1 MREFKCEL
9 ALQKEMGFCVNFRV
23 NSPYRRWWAF
33 AGNFTVKYGSVLY
46 LRLKPLVRRKLSC
59 SLKFMVKVL

>member
-23 NSPYRRWWAF
+23 NSPYTRWWAF
-33 AGNFTVKYGSVLY
+33 AGNFKVNPPCGKYGSVLY
-46 LRLKPLVRRKLSC
+46 LRLKPLVRRKLSY
-59 SLKFMVKVL
+59 